1 MPIPKTHFR
10 DAAPP
15 TLIRRCSRFYLVLLR
30 VPPSIKP
37 EFPQCSDD
45 IDWIR
50 MKVLSLHSLYWS
62 LPIMK
67 TEIRKFVAAVY
78 TLGLLASG
86 ALAGPLEVQNDN
98 TSMAAQNAKTFADH
112 YSIARGYENA
122 AKELQVKVDEYKKLL
137 QHYDD
142 KSYLYGR
149 HGQDFRSHTEALLR
163 KYKLAAEKTITYAAF
178 HQKMASELA
187 KRDYA
192 SAAGPR

>member
-1 MPIPKTHFR
+1 
-10 DAAPP
+10 
-15 TLIRRCSRFYLVLLR
+15 
-30 VPPSIKP
+30 
-37 EFPQCSDD
+37 
-45 IDWIR
+45 
-50 MKVLSLHSLYWS
+50 
-62 LPIMK
+62 MK
-67 TEIRKFVAAVY
+67 TEIRKFVAAVS
-78 TLGLLASG
+78 TLGLLASC

-112 YSIARGYENA
+112 HSIATRYENT

-163 KYKLAAEKTITYAAF
+163 KYKLATEKTTTYVAF

-192 SAAGPR
+192 AAAGPR